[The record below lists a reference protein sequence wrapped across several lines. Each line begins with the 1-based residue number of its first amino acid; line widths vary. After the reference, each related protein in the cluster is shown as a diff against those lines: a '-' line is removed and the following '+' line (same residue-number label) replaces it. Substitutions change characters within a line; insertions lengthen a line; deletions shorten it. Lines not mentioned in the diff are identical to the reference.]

1 MFGYVRAQSGEL
13 KVKEYELYK
22 SVYCGLCHHIKKRG
36 YFMTFSLSYDFV
48 LPSLFAIAFADK
60 EEITFKKK
68 RCLAH
73 PFKKRRV
80 LDGGDN
86 MQSVA
91 DAAVLL
97 VYYKLLDDRSD
108 RDGGFLKQTASALAL
123 PFARAA
129 RRKVIKARGDALD
142 LMIKEKTAKLSSVEN
157 ERCDSVYEGAS
168 IFGELCGEVFKESAK
183 SVSDKRCAYEIG
195 YRVGRWIYITD
206 ALDDMEKDKKSG
218 SYNPLLLSDGDIS
231 DEGFKESIQLSLSLE
246 LSESEKALDLISI
259 EDQGL
264 KNIIENILYL
274 GMPEVVKTT
283 IARREKKS

>member
-68 RCLAH
+68 LCLAH

-108 RDGGFLKQTASALAL
+108 RDSGFLKQTASALAL

-142 LMIKEKTAKLSSVEN
+142 LMIKEKMAKLSSVEN

-183 SVSDKRCAYEIG
+183 SESDKRCVYEIG

-218 SYNPLLLSDGDIS
+218 SYNPLILSAGDIS

-259 EDQGL
+259 DDQGL